1 MSWWAP
7 RNDQITQ
14 ALASREDMISEDELV
29 ALPGAFYGASANTVK
44 KAFPTL
50 IPGSLTDKPWEKG
63 AERTVG
69 IGVNNT
75 WWVLDP
81 TSLRRGV
88 WVLNSTS
95 EEAARNAANAMSPT
109 QWGYFYRTSSEIP
122 PIAELQAANLTFGK
136 GFTEAYYR
144 YYPEQDPRPKKKA
157 PSGPT
162 APPVAVKTYEMVGT
176 LNGQVI
182 PLTEIV
188 RHVGGS
194 DYELAEGADLAVA
207 DGPEDGFGLA
217 GDPGKWGEYYGGA
230 SPSQYGLDRDKAVMF
245 WDGARG
251 KVLPASVLR
260 DWFGANW
267 RAAVY

>member
-1 MSWWAP
+1 MAWW
-7 RNDQITQ
+7 TQ
-14 ALASREDMISEDELV
+14 SNEQLIQSLTNREDLLSEDELSG
-29 ALPGAFYGASANTVK
+29 LPGAFFGATGGAVK
-44 KAFPTL
+44 KAMPHL
-50 IPGSLTDKPWEKG
+50 IQGSLTDKPWDKG
-63 AERTVG
+63 ADKAVG
-69 IGVNNT
+69 ISTNNT
-75 WWVLDP
+75 WWVIDP
-81 TSLRRGV
+81 GSLRRGV
-88 WVLNSTS
+88 WVMNATS
-95 EEAARNAANAMSPT
+95 EEAARNAQNALSPT
-109 QWGYFYRTSSEIP
+109 QWGYFFRTSTEIP
-122 PIAELQAANLTFGK
+122 PIAELQAAGLTFGK

-188 RHVGGS
+188 RHVGGT
-194 DYELAEGADLAVA
+194 DYELADGADLAVA

>member
-1 MSWWAP
+1 MAWW
-7 RNDQITQ
+7 TQ
-14 ALASREDMISEDELV
+14 SNEQLIQSLTNREDLLSEDELSG
-29 ALPGAFYGASANTVK
+29 LPGAFFGATGGAVK
-44 KAFPTL
+44 KAMPHL
-50 IPGSLTDKPWEKG
+50 IQGSLTDKPWDKG
-63 AERTVG
+63 ADKAVG
-69 IGVNNT
+69 ISTNNT
-75 WWVLDP
+75 WWVIDP
-81 TSLRRGV
+81 GSLRRGV
-88 WVLNSTS
+88 WVMNATS
-95 EEAARNAANAMSPT
+95 EEAARNAQNALSPT
-109 QWGYFYRTSSEIP
+109 QWGYFFRTSTEIP
-122 PIAELQAANLTFGK
+122 PIAELQAAGLTFGK